1 MSYFR
6 SSLRNSNTL
15 IVVYVAIYWGM
26 IIPLLFVILC
36 IKKTPSLKVV
46 SFTLHTS
53 CWDVVLFCMWPYRYL
68 SVAISHWQAS
78 FWQSCKGEFKY
89 KVFISYQSLS
99 FPQWAA
105 LFRQLSIMSTFGVQL
120 AVLLFLQYLLI
131 AVKPVQTSRDYSAGK
146 QLCQSTTR
154 CLSKTQHW
162 AIWNRFHIAFCMLY
176 I

>member
-1 MSYFR
+1 M
-6 SSLRNSNTL
+6 
-15 IVVYVAIYWGM
+15 
-26 IIPLLFVILC
+26 
-36 IKKTPSLKVV
+36 

-53 CWDVVLFCMWPYRYL
+53 CWYVLLFCMWPYRYL

-131 AVKPVQTSRDYSAGK
+131 AVKPVQTSRWKTALSVYDNLSLKNSTLSYLK
-146 QLCQSTTR
+146 QISHR
-154 CLSKTQHW
+154 V
-162 AIWNRFHIAFCMLY
+162 LY
-176 I
+176 VIYKMWDFFKMK